1 MKLLKFY
8 TKNCCQCKVQNKILE
23 AVKDEIEIIPV
34 DCNESEDLVEKYNIK
49 SLPTLVLIRDN
60 GEVIAKYTGVTNP
73 EVLTETINKQ

>member
-8 TKNCCQCKVQNKILE
+8 TKNCCQCKVQTKMLE
-23 AVKDEIEIIPV
+23 SIKDEVEIVSV
-34 DCNESEDLVEKYNIK
+34 DCDENEDLVEKYNIK

-60 GEVIAKYTGVTNP
+60 GEVIAKYTGVTKP